1 VAWTWTKTLALLA
14 GVVTLAALG
23 WDEYVKLMRV
33 QPLGIDFMPMWAA
46 GHEIFRHPAHVYDF
60 TKLTWFQHPLLEG
73 FRGPRPFVYPPTS
86 LLLFAPIALL
96 PFGLANG
103 LWTLFGLVA
112 MLWVLAGPAP
122 RPLLLAG
129 MVLMPAGVLVLLTG
143 QITFLI
149 VAMSVG
155 GLVSM
160 DRRPALAGTLFALAG
175 VLKPQAMVLL
185 PVALIALGQW
195 RVIVTTTLVAALAVT
210 ASLILFGAGVWIAWA
225 QALGQF
231 DDWVMRA
238 YALEEWMVTPTALG
252 MNLRLD
258 PGSLD
263 VWRLGFGLGA
273 VAMVVAVFRNTDDLA
288 RRIAA
293 LLGGSLF
300 ITPYAMHYDGALVA
314 PAAAIMLAR
323 RPGPGAWTAAFIASV
338 VLCYAS
344 KAHWGAAAVTA
355 FTLFAALTP
364 ARAFGGTWRVSEFAA
379 GRLLPPRTRGNLR
392 SPQLS
397 SGRPS

>member
-1 VAWTWTKTLALLA
+1 
-14 GVVTLAALG
+14 
-23 WDEYVKLMRV
+23 MRF

-46 GHEIFRHPAHVYDF
+46 GHEIVRHPDRVYDF
-60 TKLTWFQHPLLEG
+60 AKLTHFQHPLLDG
-73 FRGPRPFVYPPTS
+73 FRGPRPFVYPPTA

-96 PFGLANG
+96 PFGLANA
-103 LWTLFGLVA
+103 LWTIFGLVA
-112 MLWVLAGPAP
+112 MLCVLAGPVP
-122 RPLLLAG
+122 RSLVLTA

-149 VAMSVG
+149 VAMTVG
-155 GLVSM
+155 GLLSM
-160 DRRPALAGTLFALAG
+160 ARRPLLAGTLFGLAG

-195 RVIVTTTLVAALAVT
+195 RVIATTALAAALAVV
-210 ASLILFGAGVWIAWA
+210 ASLIVFGAGPWIEWVL
-225 QALGQF
+225 ALGQF
-231 DDWVMRA
+231 DRWVMRA

-263 VWRLGFGLGA
+263 VWRLAFGAGA
-273 VAMVVAVFRNTDDLA
+273 VAMVAWVFRTTDDLA
-288 RRIAA
+288 RRVAA

-300 ITPYAMHYDGALVA
+300 ITPYAMHYDAALVA

-323 RPGPGAWTAAFIASV
+323 RPSPGAWIAALIASV
-338 VLCYAS
+338 VLCFAS
-344 KAHWGAAAVTA
+344 QPHWGAAAVTA

-364 ARAFGGTWRVSEFAA
+364 AGALGGSWRAAEFEG
-379 GRLLPPRTRGNLR
+379 GRLLPRLGASTGDRPGASAR
-392 SPQLS
+392 ST
-397 SGRPS
+397 

>member
-1 VAWTWTKTLALLA
+1 MAAA
-14 GVVTLAALG
+14 VVVLAALG
-23 WDEYVKLMRV
+23 WDEYVKLMRF

-46 GHEIFRHPAHVYDF
+46 GHEIFRHPDRVYDF
-60 TKLTWFQHPLLEG
+60 SKLTHFQHPLLAG

-96 PFGLANG
+96 PFGLANA
-103 LWTLFGLVA
+103 LWTIFGLVA
-112 MLWVLAGPAP
+112 MLCVLAGPVP
-122 RPLLLAG
+122 RSLVLTA

-143 QITFLI
+143 QITFLV
-149 VAMSVG
+149 VALAVG
-155 GLVSM
+155 GLLGLE
-160 DRRPALAGTLFALAG
+160 RRPLLAGTLFGLAG

-195 RVIVTTTLVAALAVT
+195 RVIATTTLVAALAVI
-210 ASLILFGAGVWIAWA
+210 ASLILFGAGIWIEWVL
-225 QALGQF
+225 ALGQF
-231 DDWVMRA
+231 DRWVMRA

-263 VWRLGFGLGA
+263 VWRLAFGVGA
-273 VAMVVAVFRNTDDLA
+273 VAMVAWVFRSTGDLA

-300 ITPYAMHYDGALVA
+300 ITPYAMHYDAALVA

-323 RPGPGAWTAAFIASV
+323 RTSPGAWIAALIASF
-338 VLCYAS
+338 VLCFAS
-344 KAHWGAAAVTA
+344 QSHWGAAAVTA

-364 ARAFGGTWRVSEFAA
+364 AGALGGNWRASEFEA
-379 GRLLPPRTRGNLR
+379 GSLLPPS
-392 SPQLS
+392 SPRIHRLE
-397 SGRPS
+397 GIDRA